1 MEEEEITQ
9 DDRVSHV
16 VEHEYVMYVSSL
28 SHQETGVHS
37 VCPDICEVRQQINSG
52 SIMHIILGNGH
63 LVCPQAVSKSIS
75 ELRPL
80 CDSLNTGPGLT

>member
-28 SHQETGVHS
+28 SHQETGVRC
-37 VCPDICEVRQQINSG
+37 V
-52 SIMHIILGNGH
+52 
-63 LVCPQAVSKSIS
+63 
-75 ELRPL
+75 
-80 CDSLNTGPGLT
+80 